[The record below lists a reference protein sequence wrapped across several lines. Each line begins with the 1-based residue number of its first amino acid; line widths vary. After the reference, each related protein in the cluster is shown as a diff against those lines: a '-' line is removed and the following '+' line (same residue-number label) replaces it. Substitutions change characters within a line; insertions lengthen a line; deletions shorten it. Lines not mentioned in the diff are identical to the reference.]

1 MLAGLSSSSDD
12 DVADLANTTNLN
24 DALAM
29 KKHKLEELMLAY
41 RLTGNYHGI
50 QCTHLRMQKFILRQN
65 WILIVLCGKTSCT
78 ELILFIKF

>member
-1 MLAGLSSSSDD
+1 MLAGLSSDD
-12 DVADLANTTNLN
+12 DVADLANTTNLD

-50 QCTHLRMQKFILRQN
+50 QCTHLRMQN
-65 WILIVLCGKTSCT
+65 WMLIILCGKTSCT